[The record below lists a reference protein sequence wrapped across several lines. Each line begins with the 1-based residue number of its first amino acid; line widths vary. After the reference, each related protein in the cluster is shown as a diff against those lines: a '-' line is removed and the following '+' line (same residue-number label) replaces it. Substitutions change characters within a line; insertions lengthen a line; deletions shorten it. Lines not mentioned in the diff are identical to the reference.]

1 MSRSG
6 TCSADSQSVSS
17 TSARC
22 AARTRRWTGC
32 GARTRRHGK
41 TTCPSWTHLRQE
53 RPATDLPRRRLT
65 GPNTTTPPETRG
77 MPYQSGDVLLADL
90 DPVAGHEQGGRRPVL
105 VLSGAS
111 YNELRNEQLIV
122 AAITSR
128 QRGLPFHIPV
138 GVECGLRTP
147 SWVQS
152 ESVRAI
158 SVERVIRQLGR
169 ARAGTVTE
177 VRNRVINFLRDW

>member
-1 MSRSG
+1 
-6 TCSADSQSVSS
+6 
-17 TSARC
+17 
-22 AARTRRWTGC
+22 
-32 GARTRRHGK
+32 
-41 TTCPSWTHLRQE
+41 
-53 RPATDLPRRRLT
+53 
-65 GPNTTTPPETRG
+65 
-77 MPYQSGDVLLADL
+77 MPYQSGDVLLAVL

-111 YNELRNEQLIV
+111 YNELGNEQLIV

-138 GVECGLRTP
+138 GAECGLRTP

-158 SVERVIRQLGR
+158 SVQHVIRQLGR
-169 ARAGTVTE
+169 SRPETVAE
-177 VRNRVINFLRDW
+177 VRSRVVNFLRDW

>member
-1 MSRSG
+1 
-6 TCSADSQSVSS
+6 
-17 TSARC
+17 
-22 AARTRRWTGC
+22 
-32 GARTRRHGK
+32 
-41 TTCPSWTHLRQE
+41 
-53 RPATDLPRRRLT
+53 
-65 GPNTTTPPETRG
+65 
-77 MPYQSGDVLLADL
+77 MPYQAGDVLLADL

-105 VLSGAS
+105 VVSGPS
-111 YNELRNEQLIV
+111 YNELRNQQLIV

-138 GVECGLRTP
+138 GADCGLRTP

-158 SVERVIRQLGR
+158 SVQRVIRQLGR
-169 ARAGTVTE
+169 ASPETVAE